1 MLFLSLDRD
10 LPDVIRHMIH
20 MLTID
25 RAISIVFLDND
36 LPSRGI
42 NHTHPLCIS
51 VGCLGH
57 KVPFILLDNGST
69 LNVCPLATTITLGF
83 RPFYFQT
90 STHTMRAY
98 DST

>member
-1 MLFLSLDRD
+1 
-10 LPDVIRHMIH
+10 MIH

-36 LPSRGI
+36 LPFRGP
-42 NHTHPLCIS
+42 NHTHPLYIS

-83 RPFYFQT
+83 KLFYFET
-90 STHTMRAY
+90 STHTITTRNRIFG
-98 DST
+98 DGRRPSPNLINP